1 MVQQAFN
8 AMNTVNTSNTMNQ
21 ARLPDTYP
29 NRIRLNDELHAR
41 PPVALWPNEHI
52 LYLALINTSG
62 KRLQEEVIIRDLCDS
77 LGDEFCPTLQGNNI
91 EFEVAIKPEAANGVE
106 GLRFRV
112 KYERH
117 GEFSSWWFFQQTPDN
132 AVDSEPHFY
141 CNLDKWLPQLPG
153 ELLVAMNIRVCQG
166 DNVPA
171 MHVMAKRFSNNTM
184 IGSSIGQG
192 AGAAF
197 TDFRIDENQRSN
209 LVFLNFNM
217 GSRQA
222 GRLLQALVEVETY
235 RMMALLSLPEV
246 QDSFPVLA
254 KQELELIEV
263 SKLLATPSESLLNEQ
278 SRDLELQQ
286 RISGI
291 SSAIEALSS
300 RTQFRLSA
308 SDAYFQLVQRRIK
321 DLQEINIS
329 GLQGFGEFMERRL
342 VPAMKTCSAFSHR
355 IRETSHRVSRIS
367 QLLQTRVEIAREE
380 QNSKL
385 LASME
390 ERSKHQLHLQQAVEG
405 LSIVA
410 ISYYG
415 IGIAAYVFKA
425 MKTMGIIHDVEL
437 ATGIATPL
445 VLLGVAMLTRKIR
458 NSFRNS

>member
-1 MVQQAFN
+1 
-8 AMNTVNTSNTMNQ
+8 MNQ
-21 ARLPDTYP
+21 ARMPEIYPD
-29 NRIRLNDELHAR
+29 RLRLNDELHAR
-41 PPVALWPNEHI
+41 PPVGLWPNEHI
-52 LYLALINTSG
+52 LYLALVNTSG

-77 LGDEFCPTLQGNNI
+77 LGGDSCPTLQGNNI
-91 EFEVAIKPEAANGVE
+91 EFDVAVNSDVCQGAPE

-117 GEFSSWWFFQQTPDN
+117 GEFSSWWFFQQTESSDLSQP
-132 AVDSEPHFY
+132 AEF
-141 CNLDKWLPQLPG
+141 CFNLDKWLHRLPG
-153 ELLVAMNIRVCQG
+153 QVLVALNIRVCHMQQI
-166 DNVPA
+166 PA
-171 MHVMAKRFSNNTM
+171 MHEMAARFNQNTL
-184 IGSSIGQG
+184 IGSEVAHG

-197 TDFRIDENQRSN
+197 TDFRIDGNGRSK
-209 LVFLNFNM
+209 LVFLNKSM

-222 GRLLQALVEVETY
+222 GRILQALVEIETY

-246 QDSFPVLA
+246 QESFPVLGQ
-254 KQELELIEV
+254 QEKALIEV
-263 SKLLATPSESLLNEQ
+263 SKLLATPAESLLTEQ

-308 SDAYFQLVQRRIK
+308 SEAYFQLVQRRIT

-329 GLQGFGEFMERRL
+329 GIQGFGEFMERRL
-342 VPAMKTCSAFSHR
+342 VPAMKTCSTFSLR

-415 IGIAAYVFKA
+415 IGLASYVFKA
-425 MKTMGIIHDVEL
+425 MKTMGILHDVEL

-445 VLLGVAMLTRKIR
+445 VLLAVAMMTRKIR
-458 NSFRNS
+458 NSFRKA

>member
-1 MVQQAFN
+1 MPDAYPG
-8 AMNTVNTSNTMNQ
+8 
-21 ARLPDTYP
+21 RL
-29 NRIRLNDELHAR
+29 RLNDELHAR

-52 LYLALINTSG
+52 LYLALVNTSG

-77 LGDEFCPTLQGNNI
+77 LGGDSCPTLQGNNI
-91 EFEVAIKPEAANGVE
+91 EFDVSLNRDGDLEPEE

-117 GEFSSWWFFQQTPDN
+117 GEFSSWWFFQQTKSTDLNQP
-132 AVDSEPHFY
+132 AEFY
-141 CNLDKWLPQLPG
+141 FNLDKWLHKLPG
-153 ELLVAMNIRVCQG
+153 QLLVAMNIRVCQG
-166 DNVPA
+166 ENVPA
-171 MHVMAKRFSNNTM
+171 MHAMAKRFNNNTL
-184 IGSSIGQG
+184 IGSSIAQG

-197 TDFRIDENQRSN
+197 TDFRLDANSRSN
-209 LVFLNFNM
+209 LVFLNLNM

-222 GRLLQALVEVETY
+222 GRLLQALVEIETY
-235 RMMALLSLPEV
+235 RMMALLALPEV
-246 QDSFPVLA
+246 QESFPVLS
-254 KQELELIEV
+254 KQESELIEV
-263 SKLLATPSESLLNEQ
+263 SKMLATPAESLMTEQ
-278 SRDLELQQ
+278 TRDLELQQ
-286 RISGI
+286 RISGV

-308 SDAYFQLVQRRIK
+308 SEAYFQLVQRRIK

-329 GLQGFGEFMERRL
+329 GIQGFGEFMERRL
-342 VPAMKTCSAFSHR
+342 VPAMKTCSTFSLR

-415 IGIAAYVFKA
+415 IGLASYVFKA
-425 MKTMGIIHDVEL
+425 MKTMGLLSDVEL
-437 ATGIATPL
+437 ATGIATPM
-445 VLLGVAMLTRKIR
+445 VLLAVAMLTRKIR
-458 NSFRNS
+458 NNLRKS

>member
-1 MVQQAFN
+1 
-8 AMNTVNTSNTMNQ
+8 MNQ
-21 ARLPDTYP
+21 ARMPEIYPD
-29 NRIRLNDELHAR
+29 RLRLNDELHAR
-41 PPVALWPNEHI
+41 PPVGLWPNEHI
-52 LYLALINTSG
+52 LYLALVNTSG

-77 LGDEFCPTLQGNNI
+77 LGGDSCPTLQGNNI
-91 EFEVAIKPEAANGVE
+91 EFDLAVNSDVCQGAPE

-117 GEFSSWWFFQQTPDN
+117 GEFSSWWFFQQTESSDLSQP
-132 AVDSEPHFY
+132 AEF
-141 CNLDKWLPQLPG
+141 CFNLDKWLHRLPG
-153 ELLVAMNIRVCQG
+153 QVLVALNIRVCHMQQI
-166 DNVPA
+166 PA
-171 MHVMAKRFSNNTM
+171 MHEMAARFNQNTL
-184 IGSSIGQG
+184 IGSEVAHG

-197 TDFRIDENQRSN
+197 TDFRIDGNGRSK
-209 LVFLNFNM
+209 LVFLNKSM

-222 GRLLQALVEVETY
+222 GRILQALVEIETY

-246 QDSFPVLA
+246 QESFPVLGQ
-254 KQELELIEV
+254 QEKALIEV
-263 SKLLATPSESLLNEQ
+263 SKLLATPAESLLTEQ

-308 SDAYFQLVQRRIK
+308 SEAYFQLVQRRIT

-329 GLQGFGEFMERRL
+329 GIQGFGEFMERRL
-342 VPAMKTCSAFSHR
+342 VPAMKTCSTFSLR

-415 IGIAAYVFKA
+415 IGLASYVFKA
-425 MKTMGIIHDVEL
+425 MKTMGILHDVEL

-445 VLLGVAMLTRKIR
+445 VLLAVAMMTRKIR
-458 NSFRNS
+458 NSFRKA

>member
-1 MVQQAFN
+1 
-8 AMNTVNTSNTMNQ
+8 MNQ
-21 ARLPDTYP
+21 ARMPEIYPD
-29 NRIRLNDELHAR
+29 RLRLNDELHAR
-41 PPVALWPNEHI
+41 PPVGLWPNEHI
-52 LYLALINTSG
+52 LYLALVNTSG

-77 LGDEFCPTLQGNNI
+77 LGGDSCPTLQGNNI
-91 EFEVAIKPEAANGVE
+91 EFDLAVNSDVCQGAPE

-117 GEFSSWWFFQQTPDN
+117 GEFSSWWFFQQTESSDLSQP
-132 AVDSEPHFY
+132 AEF
-141 CNLDKWLPQLPG
+141 CFNLDKWLHRLPG
-153 ELLVAMNIRVCQG
+153 QVLVALNIRVCHMQQI
-166 DNVPA
+166 PA
-171 MHVMAKRFSNNTM
+171 MHEMAARFNQNTL
-184 IGSSIGQG
+184 IGSEIAHG

-197 TDFRIDENQRSN
+197 TDFRIDGNGRSK
-209 LVFLNFNM
+209 LVFLNKSM

-222 GRLLQALVEVETY
+222 GRILQALVEIETY

-246 QDSFPVLA
+246 QESFPVLGQ
-254 KQELELIEV
+254 QEKALIEV
-263 SKLLATPSESLLNEQ
+263 SKLLATPAESLLTEQ

-308 SDAYFQLVQRRIK
+308 SEAYFQLVQRRIT

-329 GLQGFGEFMERRL
+329 GIQGFGEFMERRL
-342 VPAMKTCSAFSHR
+342 VPAMKTCSTFSLR

-415 IGIAAYVFKA
+415 IGLASYVFKA
-425 MKTMGIIHDVEL
+425 MKTMGILHDVEL

-445 VLLGVAMLTRKIR
+445 VLLAVAMMTRKIR
-458 NSFRNS
+458 NSFRKA

>member
-1 MVQQAFN
+1 MPDAYPG
-8 AMNTVNTSNTMNQ
+8 
-21 ARLPDTYP
+21 RL
-29 NRIRLNDELHAR
+29 RLNDELHAR

-52 LYLALINTSG
+52 LYLALVNTSG

-77 LGDEFCPTLQGNNI
+77 LGGDSCPTLQGNNI
-91 EFEVAIKPEAANGVE
+91 EFDVSLNRDGDLEPEE

-117 GEFSSWWFFQQTPDN
+117 GEFSSWWFFQQTKSTDLNQP
-132 AVDSEPHFY
+132 AEFY
-141 CNLDKWLPQLPG
+141 FNLDKWLHKLPG
-153 ELLVAMNIRVCQG
+153 QLLVAMNIRVCQG
-166 DNVPA
+166 EHVPA
-171 MHVMAKRFSNNTM
+171 MHAMAKRFNNNTL
-184 IGSSIGQG
+184 IGSSIAQG

-197 TDFRIDENQRSN
+197 TDFRLDANSRSN
-209 LVFLNFNM
+209 LVFLNLNM

-222 GRLLQALVEVETY
+222 GRLLQALVEIETY
-235 RMMALLSLPEV
+235 RMMALLALPEV
-246 QDSFPVLA
+246 QESFPVLS
-254 KQELELIEV
+254 KQESELIEV
-263 SKLLATPSESLLNEQ
+263 SKMLATPAESLMTEQ
-278 SRDLELQQ
+278 TRDLELQQ
-286 RISGI
+286 RISGV

-308 SDAYFQLVQRRIK
+308 SEAYFQLVQRRIK

-329 GLQGFGEFMERRL
+329 GIQGFGEFMERRL
-342 VPAMKTCSAFSHR
+342 VPAMKTCSTFSLR

-415 IGIAAYVFKA
+415 IGLASYVFKA
-425 MKTMGIIHDVEL
+425 MKTMGLLSDVEL
-437 ATGIATPL
+437 ATGIATPM
-445 VLLGVAMLTRKIR
+445 VLLAVAMLTRKIR
-458 NSFRNS
+458 NNLRKS

>member
-1 MVQQAFN
+1 MPDAYPG
-8 AMNTVNTSNTMNQ
+8 
-21 ARLPDTYP
+21 RL
-29 NRIRLNDELHAR
+29 RLNDELHAR

-52 LYLALINTSG
+52 LYLALVNTSG

-77 LGDEFCPTLQGNNI
+77 LGGDSCPTLQGNNI
-91 EFEVAIKPEAANGVE
+91 EFDVSLNRDGDLEPEE

-117 GEFSSWWFFQQTPDN
+117 GEFSSWWFFQQTNSTDLNQP
-132 AVDSEPHFY
+132 AEFY
-141 CNLDKWLPQLPG
+141 FNLEKWLHKLPG
-153 ELLVAMNIRVCQG
+153 QLLVAMNIRVCQG
-166 DNVPA
+166 EHVPA
-171 MHVMAKRFSNNTM
+171 MHAMAKRFNNNTL
-184 IGSSIGQG
+184 IGSSIAQG

-197 TDFRIDENQRSN
+197 TDFRLDANGRSN
-209 LVFLNFNM
+209 LVFLNLNM

-222 GRLLQALVEVETY
+222 GRLLQALVEIETY
-235 RMMALLSLPEV
+235 RMMALLALPEV
-246 QDSFPVLA
+246 QESFPVLS
-254 KQELELIEV
+254 KQESELIEV
-263 SKLLATPSESLLNEQ
+263 SKMLATPADSLMTEQ
-278 SRDLELQQ
+278 TRDLELQQ
-286 RISGI
+286 RISGV

-308 SDAYFQLVQRRIK
+308 SEAYFQLVQRRIK

-329 GLQGFGEFMERRL
+329 GIQGFGEFMERRL
-342 VPAMKTCSAFSHR
+342 VPAMKTCSTFSLR

-415 IGIAAYVFKA
+415 IGLASYVFKA
-425 MKTMGIIHDVEL
+425 MKTMGLLSDVEL
-437 ATGIATPL
+437 ATGIATPM
-445 VLLGVAMLTRKIR
+445 VLLAVAMLTRKIR
-458 NSFRNS
+458 NNLRKS

>member
-1 MVQQAFN
+1 
-8 AMNTVNTSNTMNQ
+8 MNK
-21 ARLPDTYP
+21 ARMPDAYP
-29 NRIRLNDELHAR
+29 GRLRLNDELHAR

-52 LYLALINTSG
+52 LYLALVNTSG

-77 LGDEFCPTLQGNNI
+77 LGGDSCPTLQGNNI
-91 EFEVAIKPEAANGVE
+91 EFDVSLNRDGDLEPEE

-117 GEFSSWWFFQQTPDN
+117 GEFSSWWFFQQTNSTDLNQP
-132 AVDSEPHFY
+132 AEFY
-141 CNLDKWLPQLPG
+141 FNLEKWLHKLPG
-153 ELLVAMNIRVCQG
+153 QLLVAMNIRVCQG
-166 DNVPA
+166 EHVPA
-171 MHVMAKRFSNNTM
+171 MHAMAKRFNNNTL
-184 IGSSIGQG
+184 IGSSIAQG

-197 TDFRIDENQRSN
+197 TDFRLDANGRSN
-209 LVFLNFNM
+209 LVFLNLNM

-222 GRLLQALVEVETY
+222 GRLLQALVEIETY
-235 RMMALLSLPEV
+235 RMMALLALPEV
-246 QDSFPVLA
+246 QESFPVLS
-254 KQELELIEV
+254 KQESELIEV
-263 SKLLATPSESLLNEQ
+263 SKMLATPADSLMTEQ
-278 SRDLELQQ
+278 TRDLELQQ
-286 RISGI
+286 RISGV

-308 SDAYFQLVQRRIK
+308 SEAYFQLVQRRIK

-329 GLQGFGEFMERRL
+329 GIQGFGEFMERRL
-342 VPAMKTCSAFSHR
+342 VPAMKTCSTFSLR

-415 IGIAAYVFKA
+415 IGLASYVFKA
-425 MKTMGIIHDVEL
+425 MKTMGLLSDVEL
-437 ATGIATPL
+437 ATGIATPM
-445 VLLGVAMLTRKIR
+445 VLLAVAMLTRKIR
-458 NSFRNS
+458 NNLRKS

>member
-1 MVQQAFN
+1 
-8 AMNTVNTSNTMNQ
+8 
-21 ARLPDTYP
+21 
-29 NRIRLNDELHAR
+29 
-41 PPVALWPNEHI
+41 EHI
-52 LYLALINTSG
+52 LYLALVNTSG

-77 LGDEFCPTLQGNNI
+77 LGGDSCPTLQGNNI
-91 EFEVAIKPEAANGVE
+91 EFDVAVNSDVCHGAPES
-106 GLRFRV
+106 LRFRV

-117 GEFSSWWFFQQTPDN
+117 GEFSSWWFFQQTQSTDLSQP
-132 AVDSEPHFY
+132 AEF
-141 CNLDKWLPQLPG
+141 CFNLDKWLHRLPG
-153 ELLVAMNIRVCQG
+153 QLLVAMNIRVCQG

-171 MHVMAKRFSNNTM
+171 MHDMAKRFNNNTL
-184 IGSSIGQG
+184 IGSSIAQG

-197 TDFRIDENQRSN
+197 TDFRIDGNGRSN
-209 LVFLNFNM
+209 LVFLNLNM

-222 GRLLQALVEVETY
+222 GRLLQALVEIETY

-246 QDSFPVLA
+246 QESFPILS
-254 KQELELIEV
+254 KQETELIEV
-263 SKLLATPSESLLNEQ
+263 SKILASPADGLLTEQ
-278 SRDLELQQ
+278 TRDLELQQ

-308 SDAYFQLVQRRIK
+308 SEAYFQLVQRRIK

-329 GLQGFGEFMERRL
+329 GIQGFGEFMERRL
-342 VPAMKTCSAFSHR
+342 VPAMKTCSTFSLR

-425 MKTMGIIHDVEL
+425 MKTMGLIHDVEL

-445 VLLGVAMLTRKIR
+445 VLLAVALLTRKIR
-458 NSFRNS
+458 NRFRHA

>member
-1 MVQQAFN
+1 
-8 AMNTVNTSNTMNQ
+8 MNK
-21 ARLPDTYP
+21 ARMPEAYPD
-29 NRIRLNDELHAR
+29 RLRLNDELHAR

-52 LYLALINTSG
+52 LYLALVNTSG

-77 LGDEFCPTLQGNNI
+77 LGGDSCPTLQGNNI
-91 EFEVAIKPEAANGVE
+91 EFDVAVNSDVCPGAPE

-117 GEFSSWWFFQQTPDN
+117 GEFSSWWFFQQTQSTDLSQP
-132 AVDSEPHFY
+132 AEF
-141 CNLDKWLPQLPG
+141 CFNLDKWLHRLPG
-153 ELLVAMNIRVCQG
+153 QLLVAMNIRVCQG

-171 MHVMAKRFSNNTM
+171 MHDMAKRFNNNTL
-184 IGSSIGQG
+184 IGSSIAQG

-197 TDFRIDENQRSN
+197 TDFRIDANGRSN
-209 LVFLNFNM
+209 LVFLNLNM

-222 GRLLQALVEVETY
+222 GRLLQALVEIETY

-246 QDSFPVLA
+246 QESFPILS
-254 KQELELIEV
+254 KQETELIEV
-263 SKLLATPSESLLNEQ
+263 SKMLASPADGLLTEQ
-278 SRDLELQQ
+278 TRDLELQQ

-308 SDAYFQLVQRRIK
+308 SEAYFQLVQRRIK

-329 GLQGFGEFMERRL
+329 GIQGFGEFMERRL
-342 VPAMKTCSAFSHR
+342 VPAMKTCSTFSLR

-425 MKTMGIIHDVEL
+425 MKTMGLIHDVEI

-445 VLLGVAMLTRKIR
+445 VLLAVALLTRKIR
-458 NSFRNS
+458 KSFRHA

>member
-1 MVQQAFN
+1 
-8 AMNTVNTSNTMNQ
+8 MNK
-21 ARLPDTYP
+21 ARMPDAYP
-29 NRIRLNDELHAR
+29 GRLRLNDELHAR

-52 LYLALINTSG
+52 LYLALVNTSG

-77 LGDEFCPTLQGNNI
+77 LGGDSCPTLQGNNI
-91 EFEVAIKPEAANGVE
+91 EFDVSLNRDGDLEPEE

-117 GEFSSWWFFQQTPDN
+117 GEFSSWWFFQQTKSTDLNQP
-132 AVDSEPHFY
+132 AEFY
-141 CNLDKWLPQLPG
+141 FNLDKWLHKLPG
-153 ELLVAMNIRVCQG
+153 QLLVAMNIRVCQG
-166 DNVPA
+166 ENVPA
-171 MHVMAKRFSNNTM
+171 MHAMAKRFNNNTL
-184 IGSSIGQG
+184 IGSSIAQG

-197 TDFRIDENQRSN
+197 TDFRLDANSRSN
-209 LVFLNFNM
+209 LVFLNLNM

-222 GRLLQALVEVETY
+222 GRLLQALVEIETY
-235 RMMALLSLPEV
+235 RMMALLALPEV
-246 QDSFPVLA
+246 QESFPVLS
-254 KQELELIEV
+254 KQESELIEV
-263 SKLLATPSESLLNEQ
+263 SKMLATPAESLMTEQ
-278 SRDLELQQ
+278 TRDLELQQ
-286 RISGI
+286 RISGV

-308 SDAYFQLVQRRIK
+308 SEAYFQLVQRRIK

-329 GLQGFGEFMERRL
+329 GIQGFGEFMERRL
-342 VPAMKTCSAFSHR
+342 VPAMKTCSTFSLR

-415 IGIAAYVFKA
+415 IGLASYVFKA
-425 MKTMGIIHDVEL
+425 MKTMGLLSDVEL
-437 ATGIATPL
+437 ATGIATPM
-445 VLLGVAMLTRKIR
+445 VLLAVAMLTRKIR
-458 NSFRNS
+458 NNLRKS

>member
-1 MVQQAFN
+1 MNRVQ
-8 AMNTVNTSNTMNQ
+8 
-21 ARLPDTYP
+21 LPDNHP
-29 NRIRLNDELHAR
+29 DRHRLNDELHAR
-41 PPVALWPNEHI
+41 PPVALWPNEHV
-52 LYLALINTSG
+52 LYLALIGTANQ
-62 KRLQEEVIIRDLCDS
+62 RLQEEVFIRDLCDS
-77 LGDEFCPTLQGNNI
+77 LGGESCPLLQGNNI
-91 EFEVAIKPEAANGVE
+91 EFDVAIDPTVCQGAPE

-117 GEFSSWWFFQQTPDN
+117 GEFSSWWFFQQTASSDLSQT
-132 AVDSEPHFY
+132 ATFC
-141 CNLDKWLPQLPG
+141 CNLDQWLRKLPG
-153 ELLVAMNIRVCQG
+153 QLLVSMNIRVCQG

-171 MHVMAKRFSNNTM
+171 MHQMAKRFNNNTL
-184 IGSSIGQG
+184 IGSSIAQG

-197 TDFRIDENQRSN
+197 TDFRIDSNGRSN
-209 LVFLNFNM
+209 LVFLNLNM

-222 GRLLQALVEVETY
+222 GRMLQALVEIETY

-246 QDSFPVLA
+246 QEQIPALA
-254 KQELELIEV
+254 QLEHSLIEV
-263 SKLLATPSESLLNEQ
+263 SKQLASPEESLLTEQ
-278 SRDLELQQ
+278 TRDLALQQ
-286 RISGI
+286 QISGI

-300 RTQFRLSA
+300 KTQYRLSA
-308 SDAYFQLVQRRIK
+308 SEAYFQLVQRRIR

-329 GLQGFGEFMERRL
+329 GIQGFGEFMERRL
-342 VPAMKTCSAFSHR
+342 APAMKTCSTFALR

-390 ERSKHQLHLQQAVEG
+390 ARSKHQLHLQQAVEG

-415 IGIAAYVFKA
+415 IGLTSYIFKA
-425 MKTMGIIHDVEL
+425 MKTMGLLHDVEL

-445 VLLGVAMLTRKIR
+445 ILLAVGLLTRRIR
-458 NSFRNS
+458 NSFK

>member
-1 MVQQAFN
+1 
-8 AMNTVNTSNTMNQ
+8 MNQ
-21 ARLPDTYP
+21 ARMPEIYPD
-29 NRIRLNDELHAR
+29 RLRLNDELHAR
-41 PPVALWPNEHI
+41 PPVGLWPNEHI
-52 LYLALINTSG
+52 LYLALVNTSG

-77 LGDEFCPTLQGNNI
+77 LGGDSCPTLQGNNI
-91 EFEVAIKPEAANGVE
+91 EFDVAVNSDVCQGAPE

-117 GEFSSWWFFQQTPDN
+117 GEFSSWWFFQQTESSDLSQP
-132 AVDSEPHFY
+132 AEF
-141 CNLDKWLPQLPG
+141 CFNLDKWLHRLPG
-153 ELLVAMNIRVCQG
+153 QVLVALNIRVCHMQQI
-166 DNVPA
+166 PA
-171 MHVMAKRFSNNTM
+171 MHEMAARFNQNTL
-184 IGSSIGQG
+184 IGSEIAHG

-197 TDFRIDENQRSN
+197 TDFRIDGNGRSK
-209 LVFLNFNM
+209 LVFLNKSM

-222 GRLLQALVEVETY
+222 GRILQALVEIETY

-246 QDSFPVLA
+246 QESFPVLGQ
-254 KQELELIEV
+254 QEKALIEV
-263 SKLLATPSESLLNEQ
+263 SKLLATPAESLLTEQ

-308 SDAYFQLVQRRIK
+308 SEAYFQLVQRRIT

-329 GLQGFGEFMERRL
+329 GIQGFGEFMERRL
-342 VPAMKTCSAFSHR
+342 VPAMKTCSTFSLR

-415 IGIAAYVFKA
+415 IGLASYVFKA
-425 MKTMGIIHDVEL
+425 MKTMGILHDVEL

-445 VLLGVAMLTRKIR
+445 VLLAVAMMTRKIR
-458 NSFRNS
+458 NSFRKA